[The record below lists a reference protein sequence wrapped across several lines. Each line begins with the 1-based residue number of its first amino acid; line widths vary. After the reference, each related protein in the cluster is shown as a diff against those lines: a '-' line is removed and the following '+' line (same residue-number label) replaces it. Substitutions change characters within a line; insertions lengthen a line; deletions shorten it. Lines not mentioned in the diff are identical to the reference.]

1 MWEQLFEMIFKP
13 DFLFSVIRITSPIL
27 FAALA
32 AVVAE
37 KAGVTN
43 IGLEGIMSITAL
55 FGTLISYWTQSW
67 AIGVLGAL
75 IIAFRRPLAAL
86 YAQPP
91 EVDALIVGLLTV
103 VAATYLIRYF
113 PFIQIMGIF
122 RAGGD
127 PKTGAILDFV
137 GVWVISIPLALVGG
151 LWLRLPFLAV
161 YGTTVLLD
169 ALVKVIPG
177 TIYFLSRKWIRP
189 VTG

>member
-1 MWEQLFEMIFKP
+1 M
-13 DFLFSVIRITSPIL
+13 
-27 FAALA
+27 
-32 AVVAE
+32 
-37 KAGVTN
+37 
-43 IGLEGIMSITAL
+43 
-55 FGTLISYWTQSW
+55 
-67 AIGVLGAL
+67 
-75 IIAFRRPLAAL
+75 
-86 YAQPP
+86 
-91 EVDALIVGLLTV
+91 GLLTV

>member
-67 AIGVLGAL
+67 AVGVLGAL
-75 IIAFRRPLAAL
+75 IVGIA
-86 YAQPP
+86 
-91 EVDALIVGLLTV
+91 
-103 VAATYLIRYF
+103 
-113 PFIQIMGIF
+113 
-122 RAGGD
+122 
-127 PKTGAILDFV
+127 
-137 GVWVISIPLALVGG
+137 LAL
-151 LWLRLPFLAV
+151 
-161 YGTTVLLD
+161 LLGFF
-169 ALVKVIPG
+169 AL
-177 TIYFLSRKWIRP
+177 
-189 VTG
+189 

>member
-67 AIGVLGAL
+67 AVGVLGAL
-75 IIAFRRPLAAL
+75 IVGIALSLIHISMCIRDRLM
-86 YAQPP
+86 PP
-91 EVDALIVGLLTV
+91 IERFICASACEG
-103 VAATYLIRYF
+103 ATYQNELYI
-113 PFIQIMGIF
+113 
-122 RAGGD
+122 
-127 PKTGAILDFV
+127 
-137 GVWVISIPLALVGG
+137 
-151 LWLRLPFLAV
+151 
-161 YGTTVLLD
+161 
-169 ALVKVIPG
+169 
-177 TIYFLSRKWIRP
+177 
-189 VTG
+189 